1 MKKIQNKSVNAEII
15 TIGDE
20 ILIGQIVD
28 TNSQWIGQELNKIGV
43 SVYQISSIQDERKH
57 ILNALKEAEKRADI
71 VIITGGLG
79 PTKDDITKKTIAEYF
94 KDDKNIEY
102 PEVIEHIKVLFKK
115 VKHPFNE
122 VQKYQAQLPSKAT
135 LLMNQFGTAP
145 GMWFYE
151 NNTVFVSL
159 PGVPYE
165 MKGLITNEVLPKI
178 QQKYKLPYIIHTTIM
193 TVGVGESVIAERIE
207 DWENNLPIHIKVA
220 YLPSFGKV
228 RLRISAKGN
237 DKEILENE
245 ISTKIIALKNLI
257 SDIIV
262 GYDTDASIEKR
273 VGDLLSI
280 KNKTVSTAE
289 SLTGGKIGASL
300 VAIAG
305 SSAYFKGGFIT
316 YTAELKQQLLGV
328 SKQTIQEFSV
338 VSEQVAK
345 EMAMGCLNKLQ
356 TDYAIAVTGNAGPTT
371 DVTDKNVGV
380 VYIAIATKNATKNN
394 VEVHEF
400 NFGQPRE
407 KVINRTVTKALE
419 LLMMSIQEITQETYK

>member
-1 MKKIQNKSVNAEII
+1 MNAEII

-57 ILNALKEAEKRADI
+57 ILNALKEAESRADI

-94 KDDKNIEY
+94 NDDKIVEY
-102 PEVIEHIKVLFKK
+102 PQVIEHIKQLFEKIN
-115 VKHPFNE
+115 HPYNE
-122 VQKYQAQLPSKAT
+122 VQKYQAQLPSTAT
-135 LLMNQFGTAP
+135 LLINQFGTAP
-145 GMWFYE
+145 GMWFFE

-165 MKGLITNEVLPKI
+165 MKGLITNEVLPRI
-178 QQKYKLPYIIHTTIM
+178 QQKYKLPFILHTTIM
-193 TVGVGESVIAERIE
+193 TVGVGESVIAARIE
-207 DWENNLPIHIKVA
+207 TWENNLPSHIKLA

-228 RLRISAKGN
+228 RLRISAKGVN
-237 DKEILENE
+237 KEVIEKEVASEVAILN
-245 ISTKIIALKNLI
+245 TLI
-257 SDIIV
+257 SDVII
-262 GYDTDASIEKR
+262 GFDTDASIEKR
-273 VGDLLSI
+273 VGDLLMVQ
-280 KNKTVSTAE
+280 NKTLSTAE
-289 SLTGGKIGASL
+289 SLTGGKIAANL
-300 VAIAG
+300 VSIAG
-305 SSAYFKGGFIT
+305 SSAYFKGGFVT
-316 YTAELKQQLLGV
+316 YTAELKEQLLGV
-328 SKQTIQEFSV
+328 SKQLIKAFSV
-338 VSEQVAK
+338 VSKEVA
-345 EMAMGCLNKLQ
+345 EAMAIGCLKKLK

-371 DVTDKNVGV
+371 DNTDKSIGV
-380 VYIAIATKNATKNN
+380 VYIAIATTTK

-419 LLMMSIQEITQETYK
+419 LLLQDILRN